1 MTKGHSHL
9 SDDRLIAL
17 CLEGETAPD
26 GCATCEARRTDLAA
40 LLDDISD
47 AATQEADAA
56 FPAERLARQQA
67 RILQR
72 LIHDGRPARVIAFPG
87 HGHDGATSPTRP
99 ATRWIAA
106 AAAAGLVIGLAA
118 GHYTHRIEG
127 RPEVSSVTTVR
138 PTDAATQPAL
148 AVATTFSEDE
158 FLGQLELA
166 ADSPGGGALQPLHD
180 LTPRAWEVK

>member
-17 CLEGETAPD
+17 CLEGGTAPD
-26 GCATCEARRTDLAA
+26 GCRTCEARRSDLVA
-40 LLDDISD
+40 LLDNISD

-72 LIHDGRPARVIAFPG
+72 LVQDGRPGRVIAFPG
-87 HGHDGATSPTRP
+87 HGHDASLSHPRP
-99 ATRWIAA
+99 AKRWIAA
-106 AAAAGLVIGLAA
+106 AAAAGLVIGLVA
-118 GHYTHRIEG
+118 GHYSHGIEG
-127 RPEVSSVTTVR
+127 RVDGSGVR
-138 PTDAATQPAL
+138 ATDASNQPAL
-148 AVATTFSEDE
+148 RAVATTFSEDE
-158 FLGQLELA
+158 FLDQLELA